1 MNRKMIWK
9 NLVRG
14 KAVPLITILFISVA
28 AMLLSLAA
36 ILTVNLCGAVGRL
49 MTDARTPHFMQM
61 HTGDIDMTR
70 LEDFADHNNNVAD
83 FQVVPFLNVEIPILS

>member
-49 MTDARTPHFMQM
+49 MTDARTP
-61 HTGDIDMTR
+61 
-70 LEDFADHNNNVAD
+70 
-83 FQVVPFLNVEIPILS
+83 PFYASA

>member
-36 ILTVNLCGAVGRL
+36 ILTVNLCGAVG
-49 MTDARTPHFMQM
+49 
-61 HTGDIDMTR
+61 
-70 LEDFADHNNNVAD
+70 
-83 FQVVPFLNVEIPILS
+83 S